1 MLYDLPVAGGWSGR
15 SRSGGESGVDGGVG
29 VQRKRWGEGDTE
41 AELIPLAQ
49 LGVGGPP
56 IQALSSKAG
65 GQGTEKQ
72 AATVLL
78 WDASR
83 RHVAAGGAALDMHCC
98 QQSFWRLLVVTR
110 VILTPYFLWQRANL
124 EVVHRLLNHMLPIQQ
139 TVPVTGAELRACV
152 DSSL

>member
-1 MLYDLPVAGGWSGR
+1 M
-15 SRSGGESGVDGGVG
+15 
-29 VQRKRWGEGDTE
+29 QRKRRGEGDTE

-78 WDASR
+78 WDASK
-83 RHVAAGGAALDMHCC
+83 GMW
-98 QQSFWRLLVVTR
+98 QLVVLL
-110 VILTPYFLWQRANL
+110 LTCTAVNS
-124 EVVHRLLNHMLPIQQ
+124 
-139 TVPVTGAELRACV
+139 A
-152 DSSL
+152 SSGSSWSPGSF